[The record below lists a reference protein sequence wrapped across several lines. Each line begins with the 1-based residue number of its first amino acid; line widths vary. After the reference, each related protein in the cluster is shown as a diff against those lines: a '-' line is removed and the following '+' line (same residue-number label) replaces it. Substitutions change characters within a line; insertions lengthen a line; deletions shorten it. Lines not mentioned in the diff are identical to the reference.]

1 MASHAATMRKAQK
14 IEGLWPALPAF
25 ASLDRRKSTKL
36 DESSFVGVQG
46 QSERAHARLQ
56 ILQETLCRRLA
67 FKAEHTVI
75 A

>member
-36 DESSFVGVQG
+36 DESSLVGVQG
-46 QSERAHARLQ
+46 QTELAHARLQ